1 MEYSNIKVA
10 TENSVATIR
19 LNRPD
24 AMNALSSELLQEF
37 SNAVAEVGRDQGVKA
52 LVIRGEGRSFCAGAD
67 LKAMGGGEKDEE
79 FQAALAQAQDRAV
92 AEIQTM
98 LGLHTYQPEEWR
110 PPVLQTRATDGTGV
124 PEVLRLIDA
133 YCVRGDTEVGRRR
146 RARFEAR
153 VRHLVSA
160 RLLRHVEQQAL
171 EAGVFARILDQ
182 VVATEVDPYTAAEE
196 IVRQAVN
203 TTSAS

>member
-1 MEYSNIKVA
+1 MH
-10 TENSVATIR
+10 
-19 LNRPD
+19 
-24 AMNALSSELLQEF
+24 
-37 SNAVAEVGRDQGVKA
+37 
-52 LVIRGEGRSFCAGAD
+52 
-67 LKAMGGGEKDEE
+67 
-79 FQAALAQAQDRAV
+79 RAV
-92 AEIQTM
+92 PFA
-98 LGLHTYQPEEWR
+98 HFK
-110 PPVLQTRATDGTGV
+110 PVGATDGTGV
-124 PEVLRLIDA
+124 PEVLRVIDA
-133 YCVRGDTEVGRRR
+133 YCARGDTDVGRRR

-153 VRHLVSA
+153 VRHLVSE